1 MSAHDD
7 FPVRVD
13 QHGTLEV
20 WTIDREARSNS
31 LSRPALFA
39 IGKLARAAA
48 ENPSVRGV
56 IVRGAGDKVFCA
68 GADLKERAGM
78 SDDDVRMQIRLYRS
92 ELGALDALGKPVVAL
107 MNGHAFGGGLEL
119 ALMCDLRIAARH
131 AEFALPE
138 TTLGIIP
145 AAGGTQKLPR
155 VVGEARAKEMILLG
169 RRITAETAH
178 AWGLVQALVPEG
190 QDALAF
196 ALEYLA
202 PIANGAPLAL
212 SAALEAIDRSF
223 DEDLRT
229 GLDVEAL
236 IYDRLIPTRDRREAL
251 AAFGEKRK
259 PVFEGRSTRRSAT
272 LSEAQTGIFS
282 ASSNKPSRS

>member
-7 FPVRVD
+7 FPVHVA

-20 WTIDREARSNS
+20 WTIDREARSNA
-31 LSRPALFA
+31 LSRPTLFA
-39 IGKLARAAA
+39 LGKLARAAA

-56 IVRGAGDKVFCA
+56 VLRGAGEKVFCA

-78 SDDDVRMQIRLYRS
+78 SDDDVRTQIRLYRS
-92 ELGALDALGKPVVAL
+92 ELGAIDALGKPVVAL
-107 MNGHAFGGGLEL
+107 LNGHAFGGGLEL
-119 ALMCDLRIAARH
+119 ALMCDLRVAVAH

-155 VVGEARAKEMILLG
+155 VVGEARAKEMVLLG
-169 RRITAETAH
+169 RRVSAEKAL
-178 AWGLVQALVPEG
+178 AWGLVQAIVPAG
-190 QDALAF
+190 VDPLTF
-196 ALEYLA
+196 TLEYLA

-212 SAALEAIDRSF
+212 AAGLEAIDRSF
-223 DEDLRT
+223 DEGLRT

-236 IYDRLIPTRDRREAL
+236 VYDRLIPTRDRREAL

-259 PVFEGRSTRRSAT
+259 PVFEGR
-272 LSEAQTGIFS
+272 
-282 ASSNKPSRS
+282 

>member
-1 MSAHDD
+1 MRFNADMYCG
-7 FPVRVD
+7 V
-13 QHGTLEV
+13 GV
-20 WTIDREARSNS
+20 WSSISMAATCTT
-31 LSRPALFA
+31 
-39 IGKLARAAA
+39 GKD
-48 ENPSVRGV
+48 S
-56 IVRGAGDKVFCA
+56 
-68 GADLKERAGM
+68 
-78 SDDDVRMQIRLYRS
+78 
-92 ELGALDALGKPVVAL
+92 
-107 MNGHAFGGGLEL
+107 GLES
-119 ALMCDLRIAARH
+119 DFIGS
-131 AEFALPE
+131 FP
-138 TTLGIIP
+138 
-145 AAGGTQKLPR
+145 
-155 VVGEARAKEMILLG
+155 
-169 RRITAETAH
+169 AETAH

-259 PVFEGRSTRRSAT
+259 PVFEGR
-272 LSEAQTGIFS
+272 
-282 ASSNKPSRS
+282 